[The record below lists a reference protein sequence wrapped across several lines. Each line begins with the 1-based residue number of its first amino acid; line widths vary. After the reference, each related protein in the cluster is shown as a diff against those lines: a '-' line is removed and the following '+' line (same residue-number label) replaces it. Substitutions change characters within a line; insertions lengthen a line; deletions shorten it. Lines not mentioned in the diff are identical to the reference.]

1 MPSSMPNQ
9 DAVEKITAPT
19 NLSQGSSRAN
29 ILIADSDEDYRE
41 LYSDPPI
48 RCNQQKLKAT
58 VFRIIDSLLNF
69 IRGLPESFWVDSR
82 PITSRTPQSRP
93 NEN

>member
-1 MPSSMPNQ
+1 M
-9 DAVEKITAPT
+9 APT

-29 ILIADSDEDYRE
+29 ILIADGDEDYRE

-48 RCNQQKLKAT
+48 RCNKQKLKAAA
-58 VFRIIDSLLNF
+58 FCIIDRPLILSVACPKASG
-69 IRGLPESFWVDSR
+69 RTPGRSR
-82 PITSRTPQSRP
+82 AELPQSRP